1 MSTETEVRIVHP
13 QIEADLRRLN
23 KPKRKYTR
31 KAAAK
36 TAPPKVSAE
45 FAGMT
50 ATECCAECNSKRC
63 VITGIG
69 ICGHPMKGG
78 LQAPMM
84 VKADVVDRYN
94 RARKVLAHVRLD
106 KLP

>member
-1 MSTETEVRIVHP
+1 MSMTETP
-13 QIEADLRRLN
+13 AAPAAP

-36 TAPPKVSAE
+36 KPEAPKVSAE

-50 ATECCAECNSKRC
+50 AAECCTACTAKHC
-63 VITGIG
+63 VITGQG

-78 LQAPMM
+78 LQAPMLCRSDI
-84 VKADVVDRYN
+84 VARYN
-94 RARKVLAHVRLD
+94 RARKQLAHVKLD
-106 KLP
+106 MLPG

>member
-1 MSTETEVRIVHP
+1 MTDETGPAYAE
-13 QIEADLRRLN
+13 IETDPR

-31 KAAAK
+31 KAKPAAK
-36 TAPPKVSAE
+36 ASTQPKVSAE

-50 ATECCAECNSKRC
+50 ATECCAACTPKHC
-63 VITGIG
+63 VITAQG

-84 VKADVVDRYN
+84 IRSDVVARYN
-94 RARKVLAHVRLD
+94 RARKQLAHVKLD
-106 KLP
+106 ALP

>member
-1 MSTETEVRIVHP
+1 MTITEAPTAP
-13 QIEADLRRLN
+13 AP

-31 KAAAK
+31 KAKPAAK
-36 TAPPKVSAE
+36 AKSSVPAVPLKAE

-50 ATECCAECNSKRC
+50 ATECCTACDSKRC

-84 VKADVVDRYN
+84 LKADVVDRYN
-94 RARKVLAHVRLD
+94 RARKVLAHVRID

>member
-1 MSTETEVRIVHP
+1 MSMTETP
-13 QIEADLRRLN
+13 ATAP
-23 KPKRKYTR
+23 KPRRKYTR

-36 TAPPKVSAE
+36 KEQPKVSAE

-50 ATECCAECNSKRC
+50 ASECCAACTSKHC
-63 VITGIG
+63 IITAQG

-84 VKADVVDRYN
+84 TRSDVVARYN
-94 RARKVLAHVRLD
+94 RARKQLAHVKLD
-106 KLP
+106 ALP